1 LSENKVPRQVDRRII
16 YLILLIGVAI
26 PLIVPLG
33 FHSEVTDLVKQVY
46 DLVESTPAGSNV
58 MISFDYDPSTVTELQ
73 PMSKV
78 LIEHAWRK
86 GQKVIAVA
94 LWPQGVQM
102 AEQAFNELL
111 VKYPDKK
118 YGVDYVNLGYKTGG
132 MVTIQ
137 AMGRNFR
144 EVFPQDF
151 KGTPIE
157 QIQMMKNVKSFKQIG
172 YIASLSAGDPGL
184 KEYIMAAHD
193 MFGIKVTGGVTAV
206 STPGFLPYVNNLHQ
220 LYGLLGG
227 LKGAAEYESLLQVK
241 GTATSGMD
249 AQSIAHVLIIV
260 FIIMGNYR
268 AYQIRQNTKR
278 KSGAKA

>member
-1 LSENKVPRQVDRRII
+1 MSKDKIPRQLDRRYI
-16 YLILLIGVAI
+16 YLILLLGVAI

-33 FHSEVTDLVKQVY
+33 FPSEVTHLAHQVY
-46 DLVESTPAGSNV
+46 DLVETTPAGSNI
-58 MISFDYDPSTVTELQ
+58 MISFDYDPSTITELQ
-73 PMSKV
+73 PMAKAI
-78 LIEHAWRK
+78 IEHAWRRN
-86 GQKVIAVA
+86 QRIIAVA

-102 AEQAFNELL
+102 ADQAFNDIL

-118 YGVDYVNLGYKTGG
+118 YGIDYVNLGYKTGG

-144 EVFPQDF
+144 EVFPTDL
-151 KGTPIE
+151 KGTPLE
-157 QIQMMKNVKSFKQIG
+157 QIEMMKGVRNFKQIG
-172 YIASLSAGDPGL
+172 FIASLSAGDPGL
-184 KEYIMAAHD
+184 KGYIMSAHD

-206 STPGFLPYVNNLHQ
+206 STPGFLPYVNNLNQ

-227 LKGAAEYESLLQVK
+227 LKGAAEYESLIGVK

-249 AQSIAHVLIIV
+249 AQSIAHVLVIL

-268 AYQIRQNTKR
+268 AFKIRQR
-278 KSGAKA
+278 DRAKSFL